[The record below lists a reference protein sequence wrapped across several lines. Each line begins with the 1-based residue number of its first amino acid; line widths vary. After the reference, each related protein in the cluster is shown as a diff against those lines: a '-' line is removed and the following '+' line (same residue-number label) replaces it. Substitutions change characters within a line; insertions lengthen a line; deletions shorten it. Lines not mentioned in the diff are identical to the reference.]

1 MNTKQHATKKQ
12 WVNNEITEETKNAL
26 SQMTMKMQPY
36 KNIWDSAK
44 ALLKGKFI
52 TITVILKKRREI
64 SNNLTYNLKELEK

>member
-36 KNIWDSAK
+36 KTHRIQQKQS
-44 ALLKGKFI
+44 
-52 TITVILKKRREI
+52 
-64 SNNLTYNLKELEK
+64 

>member
-1 MNTKQHATKKQ
+1 MMKSKKKL
-12 WVNNEITEETKNAL
+12 NITFR
-26 SQMTMKMQPY
+26 QMTMKMQPY